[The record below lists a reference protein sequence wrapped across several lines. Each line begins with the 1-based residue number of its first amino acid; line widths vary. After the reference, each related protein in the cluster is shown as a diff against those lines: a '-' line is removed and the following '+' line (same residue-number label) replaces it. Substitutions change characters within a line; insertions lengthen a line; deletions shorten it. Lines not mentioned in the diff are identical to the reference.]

1 MIIVF
6 INFFDSYIA
15 LWWAII
21 IFSQDVYLNN
31 IRVLLVIKNITWKYE
46 TIGYK
51 LNIMQAYNFKK
62 LSTIHALCKIHLD
75 AEMEKVFMYNN
86 ISYEKKFTQQL
97 QAHQHN

>member
-1 MIIVF
+1 
-6 INFFDSYIA
+6 
-15 LWWAII
+15 
-21 IFSQDVYLNN
+21 
-31 IRVLLVIKNITWKYE
+31 
-46 TIGYK
+46 
-51 LNIMQAYNFKK
+51 MQAYNFKK